1 MKKWVSISVTNYLGG
16 RGKPPPTPLKGRFFA
31 EVRSSHLLLPVVV
44 VTKSVLQ
51 AYVEQSCKLGVPNY
65 VSISVTA
72 LGGGGNLSDT
82 DDFQQGWWPKFVNL
96 LGATGDSKIQ

>member
-16 RGKPPPTPLKGRFFA
+16 RGKPPPTPLKGRFFFA

-72 LGGGGNLSDT
+72 LGGGGNLCPT
-82 DDFQQGWWPKFVNL
+82 P
-96 LGATGDSKIQ
+96 

>member
-51 AYVEQSCKLGVPNY
+51 AYVEQPCKLGVPDEKLCFNFSY
-65 VSISVTA
+65 CIRGRGKPPPYP
-72 LGGGGNLSDT
+72 LKDLS
-82 DDFQQGWWPKFVNL
+82 FAEVRSRLVWL
-96 LGATGDSKIQ
+96 